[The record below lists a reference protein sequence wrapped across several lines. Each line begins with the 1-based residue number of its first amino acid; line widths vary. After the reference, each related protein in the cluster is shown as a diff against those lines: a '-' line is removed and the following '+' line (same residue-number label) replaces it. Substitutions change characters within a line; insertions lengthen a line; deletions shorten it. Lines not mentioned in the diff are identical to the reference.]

1 MDLLQCDVRGCLAG
15 AIGGHGITEAEW
27 ADVAVQ
33 VAQAQSQ
40 LLARRARGDL
50 GFADLP
56 FDATQLGAI
65 MPLAKRVRYQCDHL
79 LVLGIGGSALGL
91 RAMAEALL
99 APASALQRPALR
111 PFPELV
117 VCDNIDPDTFGA
129 VLQRL
134 DWKKTCVNVVS
145 KSGRT
150 AETAAQFLIVR
161 ELLQRA
167 CGPQRWKEN
176 VVVTT
181 DRAQGPLRALVIAEG
196 MTALEIPANV
206 GGRFS
211 CLSPVALF
219 PAACVG
225 IDVAGLLAGARAMA
239 EHCMPA
245 TAGEQA
251 PFAENVAAQLA
262 AAHYLLDTRH
272 GQSIAVFMPYLDAL
286 QRFGDWYV
294 QLVAE
299 SLGKN
304 GKGLTPLRAVGATDQ
319 HAQLQLFVDGP
330 RDKVVTVLTAR
341 QFGTRLPIP
350 ASQVDEYAWLGGHDL
365 GALLNAEAAATRQA
379 LREAQRPVIHLEVG
393 QLNARTLGQLFF
405 CYEWMVALAGELY
418 GIDAFNQPG
427 VERGKQLARERL
439 S

>member
-1 MDLLQCDVRGCLAG
+1 MELLQCDVRGCFAG
-15 AIGGHGITEAEW
+15 AIGDAGIADAEW
-27 ADVAVQ
+27 VAVALL

-40 LLARRARGDL
+40 LLARHARGDL
-50 GFADLP
+50 GFAGLP
-56 FDATQLGAI
+56 FDATQLDTVI
-65 MPLAKRVRYQCDHL
+65 PLAKRVRYQCDHL

-91 RAMAEALL
+91 RAMAEALCPPQH
-99 APASALQRPALR
+99 AAHVARRS
-111 PFPELV
+111 FPELI

-161 ELLQRA
+161 ELLERQL
-167 CGPQRWKEN
+167 GPQRWKEQ

-181 DRAQGPLRALVIAEG
+181 DAAQGPLRALALAEG
-196 MTALEIPANV
+196 LTALAIPTNV

-225 IDVAGLLAGARAMA
+225 IDVAVLLSGARTMA
-239 EHCMPA
+239 EHCM
-245 TAGEQA
+245 QA
-251 PFAENVAAQLA
+251 PFSENVAARLA
-262 AAHYLLDTRH
+262 AAHFVLDTNH
-272 GQSIAVFMPYLDAL
+272 GYAATVFMPYLDAL

-299 SLGKN
+299 SLGKD

-319 HAQLQLFVDGP
+319 HAQLQLFMDGP
-330 RDKVVTVLTAR
+330 RDKVVTVLTTR
-341 QFGTRLPIP
+341 QFRAPLPIP
-350 ASQVDEYAWLGGHDL
+350 TTANADFSWLGGHDL

-379 LREAQRPVIHLEVG
+379 LQEAGRPVIHLEIG
-393 QLNARTLGQLFF
+393 HLNAHTLGQLIF

-427 VERGKQLARERL
+427 VERGKQLTRERL
-439 S
+439 SC